1 MKHTRAARAYAKAL
15 LQAATQEQS
24 APQLRQPLE
33 NLLRTLESS
42 EPLRNFLASPMIA
55 PSAKQ
60 EALRRLLDD
69 NAPPIAPAFLT
80 LLVER
85 RRERELEAVVKETLR
100 QLDEAEGVE
109 RAEVVSAEPL
119 TERQLEA
126 LSDALTKAVGRR
138 TVLNVSRDPSLIA
151 GFTARVGD
159 TVYDGSLRTQL
170 ERIRK
175 ILSQPSSA

>member
-1 MKHTRAARAYAKAL
+1 M
-15 LQAATQEQS
+15 
-24 APQLRQPLE
+24 
-33 NLLRTLESS
+33 
-42 EPLRNFLASPMIA
+42 
-55 PSAKQ
+55 
-60 EALRRLLDD
+60 
-69 NAPPIAPAFLT
+69 
-80 LLVER
+80 
-85 RRERELEAVVKETLR
+85 
-100 QLDEAEGVE
+100 
-109 RAEVVSAEPL
+109 VSAEPL

>member
-15 LQAATQEQS
+15 LQAAKQEQS

-69 NAPPIAPAFLT
+69 SAPPIAPAFLT

-85 RRERELEAVVKETLR
+85 RRERELEAVVKETPAGR
-100 QLDEAEGVE
+100 G
-109 RAEVVSAEPL
+109 
-119 TERQLEA
+119 
-126 LSDALTKAVGRR
+126 GRR
-138 TVLNVSRDPSLIA
+138 
-151 GFTARVGD
+151 
-159 TVYDGSLRTQL
+159 
-170 ERIRK
+170 
-175 ILSQPSSA
+175 